1 MSVLGQKRTKIL
13 PFPKKGI
20 AQTPGSASIID
31 VNASSGLLPSP
42 LTEAEL
48 RDAVLRIISYGTYR
62 ETRHSNKDRS
72 YRNVSDDDIQF
83 MLRGPWRL
91 SGKPEWDATH
101 KNWKY
106 KLNGHDIEGDELM
119 LVVAVNQEEQMITV
133 ITKY

>member
-1 MSVLGQKRTKIL
+1 MGQKRTKIL

-31 VNASSGLLPSP
+31 VNASSGQRPSP
-42 LTEAEL
+42 LSEPDL
-48 RDAVLRIISYGTYR
+48 QLAVARIILHGTYR
-62 ETRHSNKDRS
+62 ETHHSAEDRS

-83 MLRGPWRL
+83 MLRGSWRL
-91 SGKPEWDATH
+91 SGGPEWDETH

-106 KLNGHDIEGDELM
+106 KLTGHDIEGDELV
-119 LVVAVNQEEQMITV
+119 LVVAVNQEEQLITV

>member
-1 MSVLGQKRTKIL
+1 MSQEKPKVL

-31 VNASSGLLPSP
+31 VNASSGEKPSLLLEPD
-42 LTEAEL
+42 L
-48 RDAVLRIISYGTYR
+48 RTAVSRIILYGTYR
-62 ETRHSNKDRS
+62 ETRHSAEDRS

-83 MLRGPWRL
+83 MLAGSWKPL
-91 SGKPEWDATH
+91 GNPEWDDMH

-106 KLNGHDIEGDELM
+106 KLIGHDIEGDDLV
-119 LVVAVNQEEQMITV
+119 LVVAVNQEEQLITV

>member
-1 MSVLGQKRTKIL
+1 MGQKRTKIL

-31 VNASSGLLPSP
+31 VNASSGQRPSP
-42 LTEAEL
+42 LSEL
-48 RDAVLRIISYGTYR
+48 DLQNAVSKIIFYGTYR
-62 ETRHSNKDRS
+62 ETRHSAEDRS

-83 MLRGPWRL
+83 MLRGPWKL
-91 SGKPEWDATH
+91 SGEPEWEEMH

-106 KLNGHDIEGDELM
+106 KLSGHDIEGDDLV
-119 LVVAVNQEEQMITV
+119 LVVAINEEEQMITV